1 MITVLSGEID
11 ELEIP
16 DILYTVDNMTLASIR
31 RQTLADQVF
40 DRAVEA
46 IVSGEI
52 VAGGPISEIE
62 IADRFGVSRGPAREA
77 IFRLESNGLVT
88 RTAHLGARVVALTA
102 EDLRSLYEMREALE
116 CKATRLAATR
126 ISDEALVQMAMILER
141 DAQNAEMASG
151 KAYYQLGTDDDFHV
165 MIIRASGNMRIERA
179 LCEELYDVL
188 RLYRFR
194 SSMAEGRAQ
203 TAWDEHQAILKALK
217 ARDPDAAEE
226 AMRHHIH
233 TSWCNNARSFE
244 IAGQ

>member
-1 MITVLSGEID
+1 
-11 ELEIP
+11 
-16 DILYTVDNMTLASIR
+16 MTLASIR

-52 VAGGPISEIE
+52 EAGAPISEIE

-77 IFRLESNGLVT
+77 IFRLESKGLLT
-88 RTAHLGARVVALTA
+88 RTAHLGARVVALTL

-116 CKATRLAATR
+116 CKAARLAASR
-126 ISDEALVQMAMILER
+126 ILDETLTHMAFIL
-141 DAQNAEMASG
+141 EMASG

-165 MIIRASGNMRIERA
+165 MIIRASGNVRIERA

-194 SSMAEGRAQ
+194 SSLTQGRASV
-203 TAWDEHQAILKALK
+203 AWDEHQAILKALR
-217 ARDPDAAEE
+217 ARDPDAAEQ

-233 TSWCNNARSFE
+233 TSWCNNASAFE
-244 IAGQ
+244 ISGQ

>member
-1 MITVLSGEID
+1 
-11 ELEIP
+11 
-16 DILYTVDNMTLASIR
+16 MTLASIR

-52 VAGGPISEIE
+52 EAGAPISEIE

-77 IFRLESNGLVT
+77 IFRLESKGLVT
-88 RTAHLGARVVALTA
+88 RTAHLGARVVALTL

-116 CKATRLAATR
+116 CKAARLAASR
-126 ISDEALVQMAMILER
+126 ILDETLSHMSFILER

-165 MIIRASGNMRIERA
+165 MIIRASGTVRIERA

-194 SSMAEGRAQ
+194 SSLTQGRASV
-203 TAWDEHQAILKALK
+203 AWDEHQAILKALR
-217 ARDPDAAEE
+217 ARDPDAAEQ

-233 TSWCNNARSFE
+233 TSWCNNASAFE
-244 IAGQ
+244 ISGQ

>member
-1 MITVLSGEID
+1 
-11 ELEIP
+11 
-16 DILYTVDNMTLASIR
+16 MTLASIR

-52 VAGGPISEIE
+52 EAGAPISEIE

-77 IFRLESNGLVT
+77 IFRLESKGLVT
-88 RTAHLGARVVALTA
+88 RTAHLGARVVALTL

-116 CKATRLAATR
+116 CKAARLAASR
-126 ISDEALVQMAMILER
+126 ILDETLSHMAFILER

-165 MIIRASGNMRIERA
+165 MIIRASGNVRIERA

-194 SSMAEGRAQ
+194 SSLTKGRASV
-203 TAWDEHQAILKALK
+203 AWDEHQAILKALR
-217 ARDPDAAEE
+217 ARDPDAAEQ

-233 TSWCNNARSFE
+233 TSWCNNASAFE
-244 IAGQ
+244 ISGQ

>member
-1 MITVLSGEID
+1 
-11 ELEIP
+11 
-16 DILYTVDNMTLASIR
+16 MTLASIR

-40 DRAVEA
+40 DRAAEA

-52 VAGGPISEIE
+52 EAGAPISEIE

-77 IFRLESNGLVT
+77 IFRLESKGLVT
-88 RTAHLGARVVALTA
+88 RTAHLGARVVALTL

-116 CKATRLAATR
+116 CKATYLAASR
-126 ISDEALVQMAMILER
+126 ISDETLSHMAFILER

-165 MIIRASGNMRIERA
+165 MIIRASGNVRIERA

-194 SSMAEGRAQ
+194 SSIAQGRASV
-203 TAWDEHQAILKALK
+203 AWDEHQAILKALR
-217 ARDPDAAEE
+217 ARDPDAAEQ

-233 TSWCNNARSFE
+233 TSWCNNARAFE
-244 IAGQ
+244 ISGQ